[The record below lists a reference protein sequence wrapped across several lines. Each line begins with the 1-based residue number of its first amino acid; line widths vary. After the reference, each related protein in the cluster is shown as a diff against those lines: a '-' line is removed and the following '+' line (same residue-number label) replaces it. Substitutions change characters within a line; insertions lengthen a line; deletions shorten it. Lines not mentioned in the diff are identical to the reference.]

1 MKTFGCCPSSL
12 VIRLTICKDAKHH
25 SFSEVEYADKNTSN
39 YLVDLKKHTL
49 LESMS
54 GVSRQAGFQ
63 IPGTPPEISKDFMYF
78 HNQN

>member
-39 YLVDLKKHTL
+39 YLVDLKKHTIYNAKL
-49 LESMS
+49 KLKKLRLES
-54 GVSRQAGFQ
+54 RL
-63 IPGTPPEISKDFMYF
+63 D
-78 HNQN
+78 